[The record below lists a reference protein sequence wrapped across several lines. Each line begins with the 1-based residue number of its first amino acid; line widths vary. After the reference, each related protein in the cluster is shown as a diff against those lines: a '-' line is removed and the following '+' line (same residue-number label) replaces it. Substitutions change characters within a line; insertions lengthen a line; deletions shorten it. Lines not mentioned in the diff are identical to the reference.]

1 MSNTSTTSAYEFH
14 HVVANIVHF
23 SNSYTANSTKKQSTS
38 YKLKNS
44 LRSKI
49 NKQKR
54 NVSNRIEKRKELL
67 RGYMLHTV
75 LNHHSQ

>member
-1 MSNTSTTSAYEFH
+1 MKNTSSASAYEFH

-23 SNSYTANSTKKQSTS
+23 SNSYTANSTAKQ

-44 LRSKI
+44 LRSRI

-54 NVSNRIEKRKELL
+54 NVPNRIENREEL
-67 RGYMLHTV
+67 
-75 LNHHSQ
+75 

>member
-1 MSNTSTTSAYEFH
+1 MKNTSSASAYEFH

-23 SNSYTANSTKKQSTS
+23 SNTYTANCTKKQSTS

-44 LRSKI
+44 LRSKR

-54 NVSNRIEKRKELL
+54 NVPNRIENREEL
-67 RGYMLHTV
+67 
-75 LNHHSQ
+75 